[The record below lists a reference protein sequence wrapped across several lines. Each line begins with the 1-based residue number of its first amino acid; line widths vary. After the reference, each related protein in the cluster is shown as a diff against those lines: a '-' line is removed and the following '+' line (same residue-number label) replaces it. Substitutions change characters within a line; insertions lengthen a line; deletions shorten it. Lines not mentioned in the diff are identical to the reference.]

1 MSNPTKKIY
10 AGIQKQVNQKRSLDL
25 EIIFS
30 TKKKCLRLER
40 HFWFNLVYDYKAEL
54 TVLIILAAIL
64 YGSPLDAGL
73 LSSNHPFHPF

>member
-1 MSNPTKKIY
+1 MDVKNKFILKRLSFNVVKI
-10 AGIQKQVNQKRSLDL
+10 
-25 EIIFS
+25 S